1 MNKVLEKLEPKRV
14 FNYFEEIS
22 NIPRG
27 SGDEKR
33 ISDYLVSFAKNLN
46 FEYYQDEALNVIIKK
61 RAYKGY
67 EDAQTVIIQGHMDMV
82 CEKSQDSKHNFT
94 EDSLELK
101 IDGDFIKAND
111 TTLGADNGIAV
122 AYALALLASKD
133 IPHPALEVLVTTE
146 EETGMGGAANVDGSK
161 LNGTI
166 LINIDSEEEGELL
179 TSCAGGVR
187 SIVELPIDLK
197 EIFGEKAEF
206 KIKISGLKGGH
217 SGIEIDKN
225 RASAAKLLGRLLF
238 NLNKELNFELV
249 DIEAGAKM
257 NAIPRDAF
265 AKILINKSD
274 IQKLQTIINLWG
286 LNFNNEYSGIEDKI
300 NISLEEIVK
309 SDGKAFTDDVKEKV
323 IALLVTIPQGVQNM
337 SAHISGLVQS
347 STNLGVVKTT
357 DNIISF
363 ESAVRSSV
371 KSLKDEITNRI
382 EVISK
387 MVGANQ
393 KLVSAYPEWQYKED
407 SYIRDLFASTYK
419 DMYGVDTKVTAIHA
433 GLECGLLKERIGDI
447 DMISFGPNMYDVHTP
462 QERLSISSTKRTWEF
477 LLEVLKRIK

>member
-1 MNKVLEKLEPKRV
+1 MSKVLENLQPKKV
-14 FNYFEEIS
+14 FSYFEEMS

-27 SGDEKR
+27 SGNEKR
-33 ISDYLVSFAKNLN
+33 ISDYLVDFAKEHKL
-46 FEYYQDEALNVIIKK
+46 EYYQDDALNVIIKK
-61 RAYKGY
+61 PAYKGY
-67 EDAQTVIIQGHMDMV
+67 EKTQTVIIQGHMDMV
-82 CEKSQDSKHNFT
+82 CEKSEEMQHDFEK
-94 EDSLELK
+94 DPLDLQV
-101 IDGDFIKAND
+101 DGDFVKANL

-122 AYALALLASKD
+122 AFALALLDSKD
-133 IPHPALEVLVTTE
+133 IPHPPIEVLVTTE
-146 EETGMGGAANVDGSK
+146 EETGMSGAANVDGSK

-187 SIVELPIDLK
+187 SIVELPIDWQ
-197 EIFGEKAEF
+197 EVGNNQVEY

-238 NLNKELNFELV
+238 NLNKELKFKLAH
-249 DIEAGAKM
+249 IEAGAKM

-265 AKILINKSD
+265 AKILIDKSD
-274 IQKLQTIINLWG
+274 IEKLQKIMNSWEIT
-286 LNFNNEYSGIEDKI
+286 FNNEYSGVEDKI
-300 NISLEEIVK
+300 NISLEEILK
-309 SDGKAFTDDVKEKV
+309 LDGKAFTDDVKEKA
-323 IALLVTIPQGVQNM
+323 ITLLVTIPQGVQSM
-337 SAHISGLVQS
+337 SPHISGLVQS

-357 DNIISF
+357 DSILSF

-382 EVISK
+382 EAISK

-393 KLVSAYPEWQYKED
+393 KLISAYPEWQYKED

-419 DMYGVDTKVTAIHA
+419 DMYGVDTKITAIHA

-477 LLEVLKRIK
+477 LLGVLKRI